1 VSLLV
6 VDDLA
11 DLAPWR
17 ARTPAGAASTAI
29 TFERGTVSRLGGPTM
44 TIRATDSAEGHRL
57 ERTLPALDLT
67 AFADLELWVRSDRVA
82 DGSDARP
89 FFLEV
94 RLGSAALAVGTAGN
108 TWHRL
113 IPVAAANV
121 WQPVPLALDD
131 LAAGVRGAVTQIRF
145 TCVEATSPFA
155 LHLDGIAAISPELLA
170 DVDAALVARLGG
182 QLSIRGVLVPAGVD
196 PAQAPA
202 PPFFRIRNYAVRPA
216 PERSP
221 SGGLR
226 TDHTEQ
232 GFSIRPPSVPV
243 DLFYAIDA
251 VADDRADAAR
261 LLELALAELTPQ
273 ATLEVAGRVSIVDS
287 VEAPPLSLERVQTLP
302 TLYVKVATSQRTRA
316 VRERAVPPFNQIDVE
331 VDSRASA

>member
-1 VSLLV
+1 MSRLV

-17 ARTPAGAASTAI
+17 ARTPGGAPSTAI
-29 TFERGTVSRLGGPTM
+29 TFERGALPRLGGPTI
-44 TIRATDSAEGHRL
+44 TIRGTDAAEGHRL
-57 ERTLPALDLT
+57 ERTLSALDLT

-89 FFLEV
+89 FFFEL
-94 RLGSAALAVGTAGN
+94 RLGSAQLAVGAAGN

-113 IPVAAANV
+113 IPVAAPDV

-131 LAAGVRGAVTQIRF
+131 LAAGVRGALTQVRL
-145 TCVEATSPFA
+145 TCVEATAAFT
-155 LHLDGIAAISPELLA
+155 LHLDGVAAISPELLA
-170 DVDAALVARLGG
+170 DVDAALVTRLGG
-182 QLSIRGVLVPAGVD
+182 ELRIDGVDVPAVVE
-196 PAQAPA
+196 PAQAPDT
-202 PPFFRIRNYAVRPA
+202 PFFRIRNYAVRPA

-232 GFSIRPPSVPV
+232 GFSIRPPAIPV

-261 LLELALAELTPQ
+261 LLELALGKLTPR
-273 ATLEVAGRVSIVDS
+273 ATLEVAGRPSTVDS
-287 VEAPPLSLERVQTLP
+287 VDAPPLSLERVQSLP
-302 TLYVKVATSQRTRA
+302 TVYLKVATSQRTRA
-316 VRERAVPPFNQIDVE
+316 VREQAVPPFNRIDVE